1 MTLWTRSIA
10 TTSTRTSPSTRP
22 WPTSPPW
29 STKTSADCRQ
39 AGKCQGDAQKSRGAC
54 AGFFFGKKGEG
65 RRKERREAE
74 IQQSSTFFLP
84 SGRLPL
90 PQHFLQQ
97 LDAAAGGNAFAQGA
111 APAARAGQA
120 LVKAKHVASHGT
132 QRRAA
137 RKLALHVGKIFLEH
151 FLAAFQRRIAA
162 EDAPV
167 GLGQHPRVVV

>member
-1 MTLWTRSIA
+1 
-10 TTSTRTSPSTRP
+10 
-22 WPTSPPW
+22 
-29 STKTSADCRQ
+29 
-39 AGKCQGDAQKSRGAC
+39 QGDAQEKPGRMLRLFLERREKEEGRR
-54 AGFFFGKKGEG
+54 KKEEG

-137 RKLALHVGKIFLEH
+137 RKLALHV
-151 FLAAFQRRIAA
+151 
-162 EDAPV
+162 
-167 GLGQHPRVVV
+167 